1 MIKYLIMDVDGTL
14 TDGKVYIGNNGEI
27 MKGFSIKDGYGISF
41 LLKKQNITPVIIT
54 GRKSSIVEHR
64 CRELGINNV
73 FQGII
78 NKFDTLVK
86 FVGENNLNQCA
97 YIGDDIL
104 DLQCMKPIKEAGGIV
119 GCPADAVEEIRAVS
133 DYVCKNNA
141 GNGAVREFIEWLL
154 NNNKWIATTPI
165 AFSNQ
170 PPQSLRDSSP
180 TIRGGASRDLNNGLG
195 KINLQERVKQAI
207 SHISRLNHKELKV
220 GKYEVSDNFYYIV
233 KELETQPREQ
243 CIFESHRKYIDIQW
257 VIEGQMAFET
267 ADVSTL
273 KIEKEYDSEK
283 DVALWQKQENLMQT
297 ILSSGSYAVLY
308 PNNAHISALVVN
320 NQPQKI
326 KLIVGKIKI
335 G

>member
-1 MIKYLIMDVDGTL
+1 MDVDGTL
-14 TDGKVYIGNNGEI
+14 TDGKVYIGNDGEI

-41 LLKKQNITPVIIT
+41 LLKEHNITPVIMT

-64 CRELGINNV
+64 CKELGINNI

-78 NKFDTLVK
+78 KKLDTLIK
-86 FVGENNLNQCA
+86 FVGENNLKQCA
-97 YIGDDIL
+97 YIGDDTL

-119 GCPADAVEEIRAVS
+119 GCPADAVEEVRAIS

-154 NNNKWIATTPI
+154 KNNNWIATPLSE
-165 AFSNQ
+165 AYNDK
-170 PPQSLRDSSP
+170 LKK
-180 TIRGGASRDLNNGLG
+180 N
-195 KINLQERVKQAI
+195 NLQERVNQAI
-207 SHISRLNHKELKV
+207 SYISRLNHKELKV
-220 GKYEVSDNFYYIV
+220 GKYDVSDDFYYIV

-257 VIEGQMAFET
+257 VVDGQMAIET

-283 DVALWQKQENLMQT
+283 DVALWLKQENLMQT
-297 ILSSGSYAVLY
+297 ILSSRSYAVLY
-308 PNNAHISALVVN
+308 PNNAHISAIAVN
-320 NQPQKI
+320 NQPHKI
-326 KLIVGKIKI
+326 KLIVGKVKI
-335 G
+335 E

>member
-1 MIKYLIMDVDGTL
+1 MDVDGTL
-14 TDGKVYIGNNGEI
+14 TDGKVYIGNDGEI

-41 LLKKQNITPVIIT
+41 LLKEQNITPVIIT

-64 CRELGINNV
+64 CKELGINNL

-78 NKFDTLVK
+78 NKLDTLIK
-86 FVGENNLNQCA
+86 FVGENNLKQCA
-97 YIGDDIL
+97 YIGDDTL

-119 GCPADAVEEIRAVS
+119 GCPADAVEEVRAIS

-154 NNNKWIATTPI
+154 KNNNWITTHLSE
-165 AFSNQ
+165 ARN
-170 PPQSLRDSSP
+170 DE
-180 TIRGGASRDLNNGLG
+180 LN
-195 KINLQERVKQAI
+195 KINLQDRVTQAI
-207 SHISRLNHKELKV
+207 YYISRLNHKKLKV
-220 GKYEVSDNFYYIV
+220 GKYEVSKDFYYLV

-257 VIEGQMAFET
+257 VVEGQMAIET

-283 DVALWQKQENLMQT
+283 DVALWQKQENLMHT

-308 PNNAHISALVVN
+308 PNNAHISALAVN
-320 NQPQKI
+320 NQPKKI
-326 KLIVGKIKI
+326 KLIVGKLRIE
-335 G
+335 